1 MSEIVYEVAPL
12 FALKRTQAD
21 LVPEC
26 ARYGFFNGASGFL
39 PLNIEKEKENCIL
52 INVNVFLAVAICLSI
67 YYTLFFYI

>member
-26 ARYGFFNGASGFL
+26 ARYGFLQWSL
-39 PLNIEKEKENCIL
+39 RISSTEH
-52 INVNVFLAVAICLSI
+52 
-67 YYTLFFYI
+67 